1 MKEAANGDGRTPIP
15 GYNMFSSGCPIA
27 SGHRGGRLAYPPEEF
42 SVFGVHVQ
50 YWMLFIT
57 DAQKRERQLRAVYGQ
72 SRMFEALE
80 TLGIIWTAM
89 ILSYGSIAIFL
100 IAARW
105 SFRMFKRVLRKSN

>member
-50 YWMLFIT
+50 YWMLFVT
-57 DAQKRERQLRAVYGQ
+57 DARKRERQLRAVYGQ
-72 SRMFEALE
+72 SRMFEALK

-89 ILSYGSIAIFL
+89 ILTYGSIAIFL